1 MSQEEQYS
9 SEIQVM
15 RENFKFMREI
25 RGWSIKEL
33 SVLSGIR
40 KNVLEDI
47 ENGRNFEVEYI
58 FKLSDFY
65 GIVPHKIFTN
75 KKASGEHNFR

>member
-1 MSQEEQYS
+1 MSKEEQYS

-25 RGWSIKEL
+25 GGWSIKEL

-65 GIVPHKIFTN
+65 GIVPHKIFAN
-75 KKASGEHNFR
+75 KKSKGRT